1 MSATRVLKT
10 SAATL
15 AHTFEVGETPTDS
28 TTTVAVAVTDANGT
42 AVTSGNATSAGV
54 NTGTYTF
61 PLPGQANLSLLSVAW
76 SATIAGSAVVQTDVV
91 EVVGAFFFTLTQGRD
106 SDSSLSDPAKY
117 PTDDLVL
124 KRTEVEEECEA
135 ICDRAFVARY
145 ARVVLDGTGE
155 SDLVLKH
162 QLPDRTIAHV
172 RSIRSVKMAPRA
184 DGTFVAFD
192 AGELAA
198 LQVADDGTLRRVDGA
213 VFTRGFGNVIV
224 ELEYGLD
231 GPPAELVQACLTRF
245 RSRLNLNKTSI
256 PDRASSF
263 TVADGGTFRL
273 DMPGAWKTGLPAVD
287 AVYARYS
294 RRSGAGPGAGG
305 RAVPAS
311 RQLNYDPQYTSLFHG
326 GRR

>member
-1 MSATRVLKT
+1 MSTTRVLKT

-15 AHTFEVGETPTDS
+15 AHTFEVGEEPTDA
-28 TTTVAVAVTDANGT
+28 TGTVTVAVTDANGT
-42 AVTSGNATSAGV
+42 AVTSGSATSAGV
-54 NTGTYTF
+54 DTGRYTF
-61 PLPGQANLSLLSVAW
+61 ALPGQATLSLLSVAW

-91 EVVGAFFFTLTQGRD
+91 EVVGGRFFTLTEGRA
-106 SDSSLSDPAKY
+106 SDSSLTDPTKY
-117 PTDDLVL
+117 PTADLEL

-135 ICDRAFVARY
+135 ICDRAFVRRY

-162 QLPDRTIAHV
+162 PQPERTIAHV
-172 RSIRSVKMAPRA
+172 RAVRSVKMAPRA
-184 DGTFVAFD
+184 DETFVAFD

-198 LQVADDGTLRRVDGA
+198 LQVSDDGTLRRVDGA
-213 VFTRGFGNVIV
+213 PFTRGFGNVIV

-231 GPPAELVQACLTRF
+231 APAAELVQACLTRF
-245 RSRLNLNKTSI
+245 RSRLNLNKTAI

-263 TVADGGTFRL
+263 TISEAGTFRL
-273 DMPGAWKTGLPAVD
+273 DMPGAWKTGLPMVD

-294 RRSGAGPGAGG
+294 RRSGSGPGANG
-305 RAVPAS
+305 RLVPAS
-311 RQLNYDPQYTSLFHG
+311 RQLNYDPQYTSMFHG

>member
-15 AHTFEVGETPTDS
+15 AHTFYVGETPTDA
-28 TTTVAVAVTDANGT
+28 TGTVTVAVTDANGT
-42 AVTSGNATSAGV
+42 AVTSGNATHPGPAGV
-54 NTGTYTF
+54 YNF
-61 PLPGQANLSLLSVAW
+61 ALPGQASLSRLSVAW
-76 SATIAGSAVVQTDVV
+76 SATISGSAVVQTDVV
-91 EVVGAFFFTLTQGRD
+91 EVVGGFFFTLAQGRA
-106 SDSSLSDPAKY
+106 SDSSLSDTTKY
-117 PTDDLVL
+117 PTADLET
-124 KRTEVEEECEA
+124 KRVEVEEECEA
-135 ICDRAFVARY
+135 ITDRAFVPRY

-162 QLPDRTIAHV
+162 PDPERSIAHV

-184 DGTFVAFD
+184 DEAFVAFT

-198 LQVADDGTLRRVDGA
+198 LQVADDGTLRRVDG
-213 VFTRGFGNVIV
+213 VPFTKGYGNVIV
-224 ELEYGLD
+224 EFEYGLD

-245 RSRLNLNKTSI
+245 RSRLNLNKTAI

-273 DMPGAWKTGLPAVD
+273 DLPGAFKTGLPMVD

-294 RRSGAGPGAGG
+294 RRSGAGPGSGG
-305 RAVPAS
+305 RAVAAS
-311 RQLNYDPQYTSLFHG
+311 RMLNYDPQYTSLFHG